1 MPLRVR
7 QAMAV
12 LLLGG
17 AFAGALSL
25 ALGARLDRAQFTYN
39 NGTEVSTLDPATVT
53 GQPEGRVI
61 RAIFEGLVIKDPK
74 TLAPLPGMAESWEI
88 SQDGLVYT
96 FHVRRN
102 AKWTN
107 GDPVTAHDFT
117 FSAER
122 FLNPVTAAEY
132 SYQLWY
138 VKGAKAYTTEVDDD
152 GKPVH
157 DFDSVAFKALD
168 DFTIEIE
175 LNSPTPFFLDIIGFY
190 PLFPVNRRN
199 IEEAQENWPER
210 WEIEWLR
217 PANIVTNGPY
227 KVAYRRVNDRIRL
240 VKNHDYW
247 DADHVAFESI
257 DVLAIEHYGTMMNLY
272 LTGGVDWID
281 RVAPNIIPRILPRE
295 DFRPTPFLS
304 SYFYRVNVTRPPM
317 DDPLVRRA
325 LSLAIDRQTIVDKI
339 MKAGQLPAYALVPP
353 GITGY
358 VNAELQRGT
367 GESGDAFEADV
378 ALAQEL
384 LAQAGYGPG
393 GKPFPTIEI
402 HYNTSEAHRDI
413 ALVIANGWK
422 RRLGIDAK
430 LLNQEWKVYL
440 DTQSNL
446 GYDISRSGW
455 IADYADPNTYL
466 DLFLTNGENNKTGWG
481 NPEYDRLIAA
491 AAKEFDPEV
500 RMRIMHDAEAILMDE
515 MPIFPIYYYVSQSVV
530 APRMGGWFNNVQ
542 DEHFP
547 KFWYWMDDEELAEKR
562 AQQPTEWELVDPH
575 GPSEGLYSPAQVR
588 ERRAR

>member
-88 SQDGLVYT
+88 SPDGLVYT
-96 FHVRRN
+96 FHVRHN

-122 FLNPVTAAEY
+122 FLSPVTAAEY

-199 IEEAQENWPER
+199 IEEAQVNWPNR

-227 KVAYRRVNDRIRL
+227 KIAYRRVNDRIRL

-257 DVLAIEHYGTMMNLY
+257 DVLAVEHYGTIMNLY

-384 LAQAGYGPG
+384 LAQAGYGPD

-413 ALVIANGWK
+413 ALVVANGWK

-547 KFWYWMDDEELAEKR
+547 KFWYWMDDAELAEKR
-562 AQQPTEWELVDPH
+562 AQQPAEWELVDPH
-575 GPSEGLYSPAQVR
+575 GPPEGLYSPAQAR
-588 ERRAR
+588 ARRAP

>member
-1 MPLRVR
+1 M
-7 QAMAV
+7 
-12 LLLGG
+12 
-17 AFAGALSL
+17 
-25 ALGARLDRAQFTYN
+25 
-39 NGTEVSTLDPATVT
+39 
-53 GQPEGRVI
+53 
-61 RAIFEGLVIKDPK
+61 
-74 TLAPLPGMAESWEI
+74 
-88 SQDGLVYT
+88 
-96 FHVRRN
+96 
-102 AKWTN
+102 
-107 GDPVTAHDFT
+107 
-117 FSAER
+117 
-122 FLNPVTAAEY
+122 
-132 SYQLWY
+132 
-138 VKGAKAYTTEVDDD
+138 
-152 GKPVH
+152 
-157 DFDSVAFKALD
+157 
-168 DFTIEIE
+168 
-175 LNSPTPFFLDIIGFY
+175 
-190 PLFPVNRRN
+190 
-199 IEEAQENWPER
+199 
-210 WEIEWLR
+210 
-217 PANIVTNGPY
+217 
-227 KVAYRRVNDRIRL
+227 NDRIRL

-257 DVLAIEHYGTMMNLY
+257 DVLAIEHYGTIMNLY

-295 DFRPTPFLS
+295 DFRPTPYLS

-358 VNAELQRGT
+358 VNGELQRGT
-367 GESGDAFEADV
+367 AESGDAFEADI

-384 LAQAGYGPG
+384 LVEAGYGPD

-446 GYDISRSGW
+446 GYDVSRSGW

-481 NPEYDRLIAA
+481 NPEYDQLIAA

-500 RMRIMHDAEAILMDE
+500 RMGIMHDAEAILMDE

-562 AQQPTEWELVDPH
+562 AKQPTGWELVDPH
-575 GPSEGLYSPAQVR
+575 GPSEGLYSPAQAR
-588 ERRAR
+588 ARRAP